1 MDTTP
6 WYVDFF
12 IQDYAQLYA
21 HLLTPE
27 RTAKEVAFL
36 QRTLALQPGSRILD
50 LCCGWGRHSIAL
62 AALGYQVVGLDLSPT
77 HIQMARDEAQKQG
90 VAVHF
95 IQSDMRDVPFQEHFD
110 AAINMFTAFGYLE
123 SDEEDQRVLQ
133 AVSRAL
139 KPAGRFL
146 MDTINREWLVR
157 NYQSRGWEAAT
168 PQGHLL
174 LSERRLD
181 LLSSRHHERQI
192 VIDPAGSRR
201 ETAGHV
207 LRLYTLAEMAGMLRR
222 AGLHVAQTFGGFE
235 DQEYSIDSRRMIIL
249 AQKGQ

>member
-36 QRTLALQPGSRILD
+36 RRTLALQPGSRILD

-62 AALGYQVVGLDLSPT
+62 ATLGYQVAGLDLSPT
-77 HIQMARDEAQKQG
+77 HIQMARDEAQRQG
-90 VAVHF
+90 VEVQF
-95 IQSDMRDVPFQEHFD
+95 MQPDMRKVPFQEHFD
-110 AAINMFTAFGYLE
+110 AAINIFTAFGYLE
-123 SDEEDQRVLQ
+123 SDEEDQKVLQ
-133 AVSRAL
+133 AVSTAL
-139 KPAGRFL
+139 KPGGRFF

-157 NYQSRGWEAAT
+157 NYQSRGWETTT

-174 LSERRLD
+174 LAERKLD
-181 LLSSRHHERQI
+181 LFTSRIHVRNI
-192 VIDPAGSRR
+192 IIDPAGSRR
-201 ETAGHV
+201 ETGHV
-207 LRLYTLAEMAGMLRR
+207 LRLYTLTEMAGMLRR
-222 AGLHVAQTFGGFE
+222 AGLHLVQTFGGFDGE
-235 DQEYSIDSRRMIIL
+235 EYGIDSRRMIIL
-249 AQKGQ
+249 AQKGD